1 MILKQRNESSS
12 PRSMIQRALRGM
24 CVGGSLLLMQTFGE
38 TLVPSLHPH
47 TGIQEDIWADWCGPA
62 GAGMLLC
69 CELLPG
75 VREITVSSCPRAGSP
90 LDLPELS
97 DYKDFLLIVL
107 ILRIII
113 LFLLS
118 MLTPLV

>member
-12 PRSMIQRALRGM
+12 SRSMIQRALRGM

-47 TGIQEDIWADWCGPA
+47 TGIQEDWCGPA

-75 VREITVSSCPRAGSP
+75 VREVTVSSCPRAGSP
-90 LDLPELS
+90 LGLPELS